1 MRKPIPIW
9 VQAVG
14 GLFVG
19 LIAVIGFALVNQ
31 THNFAGT
38 VLEPPKAMYNFQLQ
52 GPDERP
58 VKLSDFRGKYVLVF
72 FGYTS
77 CPDVCPTT
85 LKDLTGVLK
94 QLGAESSQM
103 QVLFISVDPEKD
115 TVKRL
120 STYIKQFDSRIIGL
134 TGTLEDIQLTAKEY
148 GIFFEKKP
156 FGTEGGYTVDHTA
169 TLLLLDPSG
178 SLRVAYPYGTS
189 YKEVAADIRYLL
201 SK

>member
-9 VQAVG
+9 VQAVA
-14 GLFVG
+14 GLVVG
-19 LIAVIGFALVNQ
+19 LIAVIGFALANQ
-31 THNFAGT
+31 THTFAGT
-38 VLEPPKAMYNFQLQ
+38 VLEPPKEMYQFQLK
-52 GPDERP
+52 GPEDRI
-58 VKLSDFRGKYVLVF
+58 VRLTDYRGKYVLVF

-85 LKDLTGVLK
+85 LKDLASILK
-94 QLGAESSQM
+94 ALGDQASQV

-115 TVKRL
+115 TTKRL
-120 STYIKQFDSRIIGL
+120 SGFIKQFDSRIIGL
-134 TGTLEDIQLTAKEY
+134 SGSMEDIQLTAKEY

-169 TLLLLDPSG
+169 TLMLLDPNG

-189 YKEVAADIRYLL
+189 SNEVAADIRYLL
-201 SK
+201 AH